1 MGIYILFMW
10 VYIYM
15 CVIKELIYKIF
26 YCDSFYSSDDVSPSV
41 SGQSSTKDGESGNE
55 SDNEEL
61 EEDDDDEQSSP
72 VKEGEDNED
81 DDFQKLIQTL
91 QDVIDDNSEFLYTR
105 TLSKKLLL
113 IAGHTGNYL
122 ELMEFSGPFYSE
134 NSLILS
140 ILACAGATFV
150 HTQKW
155 THHKSK
161 QTKYRDFSE

>member
-1 MGIYILFMW
+1 MW
-10 VYIYM
+10 VYIYIYV

-26 YCDSFYSSDDVSPSV
+26 YCDLFYSSDDVSPSV
-41 SGQSSTKDGESGNE
+41 SGQSSTKGGESGNE

-105 TLSKKLLL
+105 TLSKKLKV
-113 IAGHTGNYL
+113 II
-122 ELMEFSGPFYSE
+122 
-134 NSLILS
+134 NSWS
-140 ILACAGATFV
+140 
-150 HTQKW
+150 QKK
-155 THHKSK
+155 T
-161 QTKYRDFSE
+161 TLN